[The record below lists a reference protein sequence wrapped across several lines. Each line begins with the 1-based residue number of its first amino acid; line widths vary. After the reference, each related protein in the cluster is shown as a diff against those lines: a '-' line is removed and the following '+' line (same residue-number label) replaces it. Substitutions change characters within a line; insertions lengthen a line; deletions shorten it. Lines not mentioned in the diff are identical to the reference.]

1 MEVMGVGCFRPV
13 PPDHFGPLLG
23 YCDHQILKQ
32 MVRQLLARG
41 AEYYSVGCHGLLLL
55 SASADGIWQV
65 QTQFQQGLRCL
76 QRVNE

>member
-1 MEVMGVGCFRPV
+1 MVPSGAAASGKCIWFSELLYGVQHLF
-13 PPDHFGPLLG
+13 
-23 YCDHQILKQ
+23 
-32 MVRQLLARG
+32 
-41 AEYYSVGCHGLLLL
+41 SVGCHGLLLL